1 MTRLRCTLGKGYWM
15 WRAGATRTPS
25 SPLFLF
31 LSCLL
36 SNGTCVVCRPT
47 ERSSVYCYLTM
58 TPQPSAA
65 SEMTYI
71 VSGGALNSIHSLTH
85 AYKKLSSIVTK
96 LLLSKIIH
104 TMVYLPW
111 KIMVLFMVV
120 WVYSSKTQP
129 LTNSCTSILA
139 DQHMLLHLYRSL
151 VCSKLNYGRVVYG
164 SARESYLRILDPIQ
178 NLSTAA
184 LRPCLQNFTCLKYV
198 CISSTK

>member
-1 MTRLRCTLGKGYWM
+1 MSFIQWNTRGLQANREE
-15 WRAGATRTPS
+15 
-25 SPLFLF
+25 
-31 LSCLL
+31 LSLLL
-36 SNGTCVVCRPT
+36 SQ
-47 ERSSVYCYLTM
+47 YD
-58 TPQPSAA
+58 PQPS
-65 SEMTYI
+65 
-71 VSGGALNSIHSLTH
+71 
-85 AYKKLSSIVTK
+85 AYKKLSPIVTK

-104 TMVYLPW
+104 TMVYLRW
-111 KIMVLFMVV
+111 KIMALSMLV
-120 WVYSSKTQP
+120 WVYLSKTQP